1 MIYCILSSNSCSIL
15 HVFLFCFGICS
26 NGYVVIFMHRMT
38 FKDIRK
44 HTFLDIKAV
53 LEFFPNYNRTL
64 QAWCDDIVA
73 CHIRFIDLLNLLFV
87 NGEDKNFKSMKY
99 NKKLLIFF
107 LVCQHIIYCKTGFCF
122 ILRCMIWLWTLCVA
136 CVLNLKMS

>member
-107 LVCQHIIYCKTGFCF
+107 SFVNTQF
-122 ILRCMIWLWTLCVA
+122 IVKPGSVLFWDVWSDYELCVWL
-136 CVLNLKMS
+136 VY

>member
-1 MIYCILSSNSCSIL
+1 MSSEYNSNIKNYYHLRKSPMIYCILSSYSCSIL
-15 HVFLFCFGICS
+15 HLFSFCFGICS

-44 HTFLDIKAV
+44 HTFLNIQVV

-87 NGEDKNFKSMKY
+87 NGEDKNLTFVCPQDVTIHRTPIEKADSVFLRQADR
-99 NKKLLIFF
+99 LL
-107 LVCQHIIYCKTGFCF
+107 
-122 ILRCMIWLWTLCVA
+122 
-136 CVLNLKMS
+136 

>member
-1 MIYCILSSNSCSIL
+1 MIYCILSSYSCSIL
-15 HVFLFCFGICS
+15 HVFSFCFGICS

-44 HTFLDIKAV
+44 HTFLDIQVV

-99 NKKLLIFF
+99 NKKPLIFF
-107 LVCQHIIYCKTGFCF
+107 SFVNTQF
-122 ILRCMIWLWTLCVA
+122 IVKPGSVLFWDVLSDYELCVWL
-136 CVLNLKMS
+136 VY